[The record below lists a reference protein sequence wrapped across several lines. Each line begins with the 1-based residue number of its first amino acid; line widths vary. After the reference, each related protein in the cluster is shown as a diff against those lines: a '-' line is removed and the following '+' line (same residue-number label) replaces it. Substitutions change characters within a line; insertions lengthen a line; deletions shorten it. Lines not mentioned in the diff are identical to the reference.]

1 MVEMIWLTF
10 WSGMLVPRFFARNQ
24 SDSTFRSYRRF
35 DGNVPVTLVGLAI
48 GRVALIRVDSNDH
61 SARVTLQIDQAQDNL
76 PQAIV
81 QRC

>member
-1 MVEMIWLTF
+1 MI
-10 WSGMLVPRFFARNQ
+10 A
-24 SDSTFRSYRRF
+24 RF
-35 DGNVPVTLVGLAI
+35 DHIGSLTAKVPATLVGLAI